1 MPRLTTI
8 PTLAAAALVAMATAA
23 AAQTAAPGMDPA
35 TGARPGH
42 VPGVG
47 TSYPLSSSASNI
59 GPGDTR
65 STIAPTL
72 PSPAVPDGDGPHAY
86 LKAAR
91 DALSAGK
98 TGLAQESLEMAETRV
113 LDRSVAPSR
122 ADEPSQGRLAGL
134 IRDARMA
141 LGAGD
146 RARAISLIDQA
157 LAG

>member
-1 MPRLTTI
+1 MIRLSKLAPI
-8 PTLAAAALVAMATAA
+8 AAAALVALTVGA
-23 AAQTAAPGMDPA
+23 AAQTAAPGTDPA

-47 TSYPLSSSASNI
+47 TSYPLSNNASNI
-59 GPGDTR
+59 TPGDTR

-72 PSPAVPDGDGPHAY
+72 PSPDVGDNGGPHAY

-91 DALSAGK
+91 DALAAGK
-98 TGLAQESLEMAETRV
+98 TGLAQESLEMAETRT
-113 LDRSVAPSR
+113 LDRSVAPSQ
-122 ADEPSQGRLAGL
+122 AGIPAQGRLAGL

>member
-1 MPRLTTI
+1 MLRLI
-8 PTLAAAALVAMATAA
+8 LASAAALAMASAA
-23 AAQTAAPGMDPA
+23 MAQSAVPAGADPA

-47 TSYPLSSSASNI
+47 ASLPMSNAASNI
-59 GPGDTR
+59 TPSDTR

-72 PSPAVPDGDGPHAY
+72 PTPGVADGEGPHAY
-86 LKAAR
+86 LQAAR
-91 DALSAGK
+91 DALSRGQ
-98 TGLAQESLEMAETRV
+98 TGLAQESLERAETRV

-122 ADEPSQGRLAGL
+122 ADEPAQGRLAGI

-146 RARAISLIDQA
+146 RARAMSLIDQA

>member
-1 MPRLTTI
+1 MYRFGLRL
-8 PTLAAAALVAMATAA
+8 PLAAAALAAMTLGA
-23 AAQTAAPGMDPA
+23 AAQTAPGIDPA

-47 TSYPLSSSASNI
+47 TSLPLSNNASNI
-59 GPGDTR
+59 TPGDAR
-65 STIAPTL
+65 SPIAPTL
-72 PSPAVPDGDGPHAY
+72 PSPAVGDTGGPHIY

-91 DALSAGK
+91 DALTAGK

-113 LDRSVAPSR
+113 LDRSVAPSA
-122 ADEPSQGRLAGL
+122 ADVPAQGRLAGL